1 MSEIIPDNVIFLTTE
16 LCKDIYKQEK
26 SLTLSK
32 ELRFVEQLNSS
43 AQRTRNYLKKITW
56 SHKKDWQK
64 SEEHDAFAVR
74 YTLANDKKKF
84 SHVLLSRLTPKL
96 DGLIKDLDEL
106 VEDTEKMKE
115 RIISFKGMEVKLIE
129 NNALII
135 VDILAELY
143 EWLEDKKPTQGK
155 IAYESKFE
163 RFAQDILDD
172 IERDTKKDDRIKLSS
187 YTRNMEKK
195 NWQNMGYVKDI
206 ILHLYPRM
214 YPTD

>member
-43 AQRTRNYLKKITW
+43 AQRTRNYLKKITYNPM
-56 SHKKDWQK
+56 KEK

-143 EWLEDKKPTQGK
+143 EWLEGQKPTRGK
-155 IAYESKFE
+155 QYFPSKFE
-163 RFAQDILDD
+163 KFAQDILDD

-187 YTRNMEKK
+187 
-195 NWQNMGYVKDI
+195 
-206 ILHLYPRM
+206 
-214 YPTD
+214 